1 MPDVLQKG
9 YNLHAVKT
17 GLNTDKFAAFWIQ
30 FTKRFNRSFVLQ
42 ITLKHSLTYTL

>member
-1 MPDVLQKG
+1 MPKFLQKG

-17 GLNTDKFAAFWIQ
+17 GVNADKLAAFWIQ
-30 FTKRFNRSFVLQ
+30 FPNRFYRSFVLQ